1 MRKKISNALIG
12 IIFIIFGIAFLG
24 STLDWWGS
32 IFFDGWWTL
41 FIIIPGVISIISTGV
56 QVGNLVGI
64 GVGVILLLSAQDVID
79 SDITWKILIPVIL
92 ILVGVAIILKSIKPD
107 KVHISAD
114 TNDSNRKNATA
125 FFGGSEPNF
134 SNQEFKGINCSAVFG
149 GVDLNLKTAIITE
162 DCEIACTAI
171 FGGIDIVLPP
181 NVKCKLT
188 NTSVL
193 GGVDNKFKSSED
205 PNAPTVTINTTC
217 IFGGLEIK

>member
-1 MRKKISNALIG
+1 MRKKLSNTLIG
-12 IIFIIFGIAFLG
+12 LIFIVFGIAFLG

-32 IFFDGWWTL
+32 VFFDGWWTL
-41 FIIIPGVISIISTGV
+41 FIIIPCVISIISTGV

-64 GVGVILLLSAQDVID
+64 GVGVILLLDAQDILDGGV
-79 SDITWKILIPVIL
+79 TWRMMVPVIL
-92 ILVGVAIILKSIKPD
+92 ILIGIAIILKSIKPEKSFTSYD
-107 KVHISAD
+107 PNKQ
-114 TNDSNRKNATA
+114 NATA

-134 SNQEFKGINCSAVFG
+134 ANQEFKGINCSAVFG
-149 GVDLNLKTAIITE
+149 GVDLNLKTSIITE

-193 GGVDNKFKSSED
+193 GGVDNKFKSAED
-205 PNAPTVTINTTC
+205 PTAPTVTINATC